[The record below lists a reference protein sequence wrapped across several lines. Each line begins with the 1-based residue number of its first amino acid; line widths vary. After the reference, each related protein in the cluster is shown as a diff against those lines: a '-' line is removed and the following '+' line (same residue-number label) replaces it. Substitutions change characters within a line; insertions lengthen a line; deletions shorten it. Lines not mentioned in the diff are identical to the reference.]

1 MSAKTPA
8 KISHNKFEFEH
19 GGKTFHIPMFK
30 DLPTGVL
37 RKTRKSTDDLDKAF
51 LIIENVMGED
61 SPELNAIDNMS
72 ISEFGDFVKAWTQG
86 APMGE

>member
-8 KISHNKFEFEH
+8 KTTHNKFEFEH
-19 GGKTFHIPMFK
+19 GGKTFHIPKFQ

-37 RKTRKSTDDLDKAF
+37 RRTRKAADDLDKAF
-51 LIIENVMGED
+51 LIIENVMGEN

-72 ISEFGDFVKAWTQG
+72 ISEFGEFVKAWTQG